1 MSNKVDELQEALYRA
16 AKTDKGRRFH
26 SLIDKVWRPDVLEA
40 AWKQVRLNGGAPGV
54 DGVTTEDIERD
65 GVAPFLG
72 AVARELREET
82 YCPQPVRRV
91 YIPKANGKLRP
102 LGIPTVRDRVV
113 QTAVKLVLEPIFEA
127 DFQENSYGFRPGRS
141 AHDAV
146 VEVVKWLNFGLEQVI
161 DVDLQDCFGSIPK
174 SRLMTEV
181 TKRVADGR
189 VLHLVRQFLDAGVME
204 EGILHSDSETGTPQ
218 GGPLSPLL
226 ANVYLHQLDR
236 GWRTSG
242 LEDRYM
248 GANAQLVRYA
258 DDSVILIGRPEKVTE
273 AKAALDRIVTDL
285 GLTLSAEKTRFVSAE
300 EGFEFLGF
308 RFLRRNSRKRG
319 KRVTVWFPSPKS
331 TQRVREKVRA
341 LTGRDRLTDGTP
353 YDAKIAVER
362 VLIGWAEYFR
372 RSLASEAL
380 HDVWNYAHTRL
391 AGMARHWK
399 QKDHMG
405 HWSDTK
411 RRGLYLGTPPP
422 PMFPR
427 SGVWRVS
434 IAARRTRSVSR
445 MPEMGLSGSTGGR
458 W

>member
-1 MSNKVDELQEALYRA
+1 M
-16 AKTDKGRRFH
+16 
-26 SLIDKVWRPDVLEA
+26 
-40 AWKQVRLNGGAPGV
+40 
-54 DGVTTEDIERD
+54 
-65 GVAPFLG
+65 
-72 AVARELREET
+72 
-82 YCPQPVRRV
+82 
-91 YIPKANGKLRP
+91 
-102 LGIPTVRDRVV
+102 
-113 QTAVKLVLEPIFEA
+113 
-127 DFQENSYGFRPGRS
+127 
-141 AHDAV
+141 
-146 VEVVKWLNFGLEQVI
+146 
-161 DVDLQDCFGSIPK
+161 
-174 SRLMTEV
+174 
-181 TKRVADGR
+181 ADGR

-242 LEDRYM
+242 LEARYM

-285 GLTLSAEKTRFVSAE
+285 GLTLSAEKTRIVSAE